1 LNILNFSRKI
11 KYNISEIKTMNK
23 NKFFLTIDIFY
34 LQLAVDGALIL
45 NGNIKFL
52 FLTGTIIIQ

>member
-1 LNILNFSRKI
+1 
-11 KYNISEIKTMNK
+11 MNK